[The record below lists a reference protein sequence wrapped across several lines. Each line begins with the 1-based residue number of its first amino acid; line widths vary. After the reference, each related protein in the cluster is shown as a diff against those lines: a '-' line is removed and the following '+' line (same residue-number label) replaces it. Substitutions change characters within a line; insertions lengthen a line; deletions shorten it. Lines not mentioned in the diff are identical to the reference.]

1 MNDFNVQQSFE
12 NILNRIIEFLPNL
25 LGALAILLI
34 GYMIAKGLEGIVRK
48 ALNRARFDRAIHNSS
63 AGNTISRIIESPSRL
78 GGRITY
84 WLVFIG
90 AISLA
95 VSALNLPVLNDLLST
110 VYSYVPNVIAA
121 VAIFLVASAI
131 SAGAAKF
138 VLRVMGRTA
147 MAKLIATVIPAIAMS
162 LAVFMILNQLGI
174 ARDIVNILFTAIV
187 GAVALG
193 LALAFGL
200 GGRDVARE
208 LLEQA
213 ADTARSNSDRI
224 KSEASQAVDATKRE
238 ANRVKRNAQ

>member
-12 NILNRIIEFLPNL
+12 NILSRIIEFLPNL
-25 LGALAILLI
+25 IGAIAILII
-34 GYMIAKGLEGIVRK
+34 GYMIAKLLEKVIRK

-78 GGRITY
+78 GGRIAF

-95 VSALNLPVLNDLLST
+95 VSALNLPVLNDLLSA
-110 VYSYVPNVIAA
+110 VYAYVPNVVAA
-121 VAIFLVASAI
+121 VAIFLVASAV
-131 SAGAAKF
+131 SAGSATF

-147 MAKLIATVIPAIAMS
+147 IAKLIATAIPAIAMS

-174 ARDIVNILFTAIV
+174 AKDIVNILFTAIV
-187 GAVALG
+187 GAIALG

-200 GGRDVARE
+200 GGRDVARD

-213 ADTARSNSDRI
+213 ADSARNNSDRI

-238 ANRVKRNAQ
+238 SSRMKRNS

>member
-1 MNDFNVQQSFE
+1 MNDYNIQQSFE
-12 NILNRIIEFLPNL
+12 NILSRIIEFLPNL
-25 LGALAILLI
+25 IGALAILI
-34 GYMIAKGLEGIVRK
+34 VGYMIAKLLETGVRR

-63 AGNTISRIIESPSRL
+63 AGNTVSRVIESPSKL
-78 GGRITY
+78 GGRVAF

-95 VSALNLPVLNDLLST
+95 VSALDLPVLNDLLNT

-121 VAIFLVASAI
+121 VIIFLVASAI
-131 SAGAAKF
+131 SAGAATF
-138 VLRVMGRTA
+138 VMKIMGRSA
-147 MAKLIATVIPAIAMS
+147 LAKIISTVIPAVAMS

-174 ARDIVNILFTAIV
+174 AKDIVNILFTAIV
-187 GAVALG
+187 GAIALG

-213 ADTARSNSDRI
+213 VDTTRNNSDRI
-224 KSEASQAVDATKRE
+224 KSEVSQAADATKRE
-238 ANRVKRNAQ
+238 AGRMKRNS

>member
-12 NILNRIIEFLPNL
+12 NILSRIIEFLPNL
-25 LGALAILLI
+25 IGAIAILII
-34 GYMIAKGLEGIVRK
+34 GYMIAKLLEKVIRK
-48 ALNRARFDRAIHNSS
+48 ALNRARFDRAIHNSA
-63 AGNTISRIIESPSRL
+63 AGKTISRIIESPSRL
-78 GGRITY
+78 GGRIAF

-95 VSALNLPVLNDLLST
+95 VSALNLPVLNDLLSA

-121 VAIFLVASAI
+121 VVIFLVASAI
-131 SAGAAKF
+131 SAGAAAF

-147 MAKLIATVIPAIAMS
+147 IAKLIATAIPAIAMS
-162 LAVFMILNQLGI
+162 LAVFMILSQLGI
-174 ARDIVNILFTAIV
+174 AKDIVNILFTAIV
-187 GAVALG
+187 GAIALG

-213 ADTARSNSDRI
+213 ANTARDNTDRI
-224 KSEASQAVDATKRE
+224 KSEAGQAVDTAKRE

>member
-1 MNDFNVQQSFE
+1 MNDYNIQQSFE
-12 NILNRIIEFLPNL
+12 NILSRIIEFLPNL
-25 LGALAILLI
+25 IGALAILII
-34 GYMIAKGLEGIVRK
+34 GYMIAKLLEKGVRR

-63 AGNTISRIIESPSRL
+63 AGNTVSRVIESPSKL
-78 GGRITY
+78 GGRVAF

-95 VSALNLPVLNDLLST
+95 VSALDLPVLNDLLNT

-121 VAIFLVASAI
+121 VIIFLVASAI
-131 SAGAAKF
+131 SAGAATF
-138 VLRVMGRTA
+138 VMKIMGRSA
-147 MAKLIATVIPAIAMS
+147 LAKIISTVIPAVAMS

-174 ARDIVNILFTAIV
+174 AKDIVNILFTAIV
-187 GAVALG
+187 GAIALG

-213 ADTARSNSDRI
+213 VDTTRNNSDRI
-224 KSEASQAVDATKRE
+224 KSEVSQAADATKRE
-238 ANRVKRNAQ
+238 AGRMKRNS

>member
-12 NILNRIIEFLPNL
+12 NILTRIIEFLPNL
-25 LGALAILLI
+25 IGAIVILII
-34 GYMIAKGLEGIVRK
+34 GYMIAKLLEKVIRK
-48 ALNRARFDRAIHNSS
+48 ALNRARFDRAMHNSS

-78 GGRITY
+78 GGRIAF

-95 VSALNLPVLNDLLST
+95 VSALNLPVLNDLLSS

-131 SAGAAKF
+131 SAGAAAF

-147 MAKLIATVIPAIAMS
+147 IAKLIATAIPAIAMS
-162 LAVFMILNQLGI
+162 LAVFMILSQLGI
-174 ARDIVNILFTAIV
+174 AKDIVNILFTAIV
-187 GAVALG
+187 GAIALG

-213 ADTARSNSDRI
+213 ASTARDNSDRI
-224 KSEASQAVDATKRE
+224 KSEANQAVDATKRE

>member
-1 MNDFNVQQSFE
+1 MNDYNIQQSFE
-12 NILNRIIEFLPNL
+12 NILSRIIEFLPNL
-25 LGALAILLI
+25 IGALAILII
-34 GYMIAKGLEGIVRK
+34 GYMIAKLLEKGVRR

-63 AGNTISRIIESPSRL
+63 AGNTVSRVIESPSKL
-78 GGRITY
+78 GGRVAF

-95 VSALNLPVLNDLLST
+95 VSALDLPVLNDLLNS

-121 VAIFLVASAI
+121 VIIFLVASAV
-131 SAGAAKF
+131 SAGAATF
-138 VLRVMGRTA
+138 VLKVMGRSSLA
-147 MAKLIATVIPAIAMS
+147 RIIATVIPAVAMS

-174 ARDIVNILFTAIV
+174 AKDIVNILFTAIV
-187 GAVALG
+187 GAIALG

-213 ADTARSNSDRI
+213 VDTTRNNSDRI
-224 KSEASQAVDATKRE
+224 KSEVSQAADATKRE
-238 ANRVKRNAQ
+238 AGRMKRNS

>member
-1 MNDFNVQQSFE
+1 MLHMNDYNIEQSFE
-12 NILNRIIEFLPNL
+12 NILTRIIEFLPNL
-25 LGALAILLI
+25 IGAIVILII
-34 GYMIAKGLEGIVRK
+34 GYMIAKLLEKVVRK
-48 ALNRARFDRAIHNSS
+48 ALNRARFDRAIHNTS

-78 GGRITY
+78 GGRIAF

-95 VSALNLPVLNDLLST
+95 VSALNLPVLNDLLNAI
-110 VYSYVPNVIAA
+110 YSYVPNIVAA
-121 VAIFLVASAI
+121 VLIFLVASAI
-131 SAGAAKF
+131 SAGAAAF
-138 VLRVMGRTA
+138 AQRVMGRTA
-147 MAKLIATVIPAIAMS
+147 MAKIVATVVPAIVMS

-187 GAVALG
+187 GAIALG

-213 ADTARSNSDRI
+213 ADSARSNSDRV
-224 KSEASQAVDATKRE
+224 KSEASRAAEATKRE
-238 ANRVKRNAQ
+238 ANRAK

>member
-1 MNDFNVQQSFE
+1 MNDYNIQQSFE
-12 NILNRIIEFLPNL
+12 NILSRIIEFLPNL
-25 LGALAILLI
+25 IGALAILI
-34 GYMIAKGLEGIVRK
+34 VGYMIAKLLETGVRK

-63 AGNTISRIIESPSRL
+63 AGNTVSRVIESPSKL
-78 GGRITY
+78 GGRVAF

-95 VSALNLPVLNDLLST
+95 VSALDLPVLNDLLNT

-121 VAIFLVASAI
+121 VIIFLVASAI
-131 SAGAAKF
+131 SAGAATF
-138 VLRVMGRTA
+138 VMKIMGRSA
-147 MAKLIATVIPAIAMS
+147 LAKIISTVIPAVAMS

-174 ARDIVNILFTAIV
+174 AKDIVNILFTAIV
-187 GAVALG
+187 GAIALG

-213 ADTARSNSDRI
+213 VDTTRNNSDRI
-224 KSEASQAVDATKRE
+224 KSEVSQAADATKRE
-238 ANRVKRNAQ
+238 AGRMKRNS

>member
-1 MNDFNVQQSFE
+1 MNDYNIQQSFE
-12 NILNRIIEFLPNL
+12 NILSRIIEFLPNL
-25 LGALAILLI
+25 IGALAILII
-34 GYMIAKGLEGIVRK
+34 GYMIAKLLEKGVRR

-63 AGNTISRIIESPSRL
+63 AGNTVSRVIESPSKL
-78 GGRITY
+78 GGRVAF

-95 VSALNLPVLNDLLST
+95 VSALDLPVLNDLLNS

-121 VAIFLVASAI
+121 VIIFLVASAV
-131 SAGAAKF
+131 SAGAATF
-138 VLRVMGRTA
+138 VLKVMGRSA
-147 MAKLIATVIPAIAMS
+147 LAKIIATVIPAVAMS

-174 ARDIVNILFTAIV
+174 AKDIVNILFTAIV
-187 GAVALG
+187 GAIALG

-213 ADTARSNSDRI
+213 VDTTRNNSDRI
-224 KSEASQAVDATKRE
+224 KSEVSQAADATKRE
-238 ANRVKRNAQ
+238 AGRVKRNS

>member
-1 MNDFNVQQSFE
+1 MNDYNIEQSFE
-12 NILNRIIEFLPNL
+12 NILTRIIEFLPNL
-25 LGALAILLI
+25 IGAIVILII
-34 GYMIAKGLEGIVRK
+34 GYMIAKLLEKVVRK
-48 ALNRARFDRAIHNSS
+48 ALNRARFDRAIHNTS

-78 GGRITY
+78 GGRIAF

-95 VSALNLPVLNDLLST
+95 VSALNLPVLNDLLNAI
-110 VYSYVPNVIAA
+110 YSYVPNIVAA
-121 VAIFLVASAI
+121 VLIFLVASAI
-131 SAGAAKF
+131 SAGAAAF
-138 VLRVMGRTA
+138 AQRVMGRTA
-147 MAKLIATVIPAIAMS
+147 MAKIVATVVPAIVMS

-187 GAVALG
+187 GAIALG

-213 ADTARSNSDRI
+213 ADSARSNSDRV
-224 KSEASQAVDATKRE
+224 KSEASRAAEATKRE
-238 ANRVKRNAQ
+238 ANRAK

>member
-1 MNDFNVQQSFE
+1 MNDFDIEQSFE

-25 LGALAILLI
+25 LGAIAILII
-34 GYMIAKGLEGIVRK
+34 GYMIAKLLEKVTRK
-48 ALNRARFDRAIHNSS
+48 TLNRARFDRAIHNSS
-63 AGNTISRIIESPSRL
+63 AGNTISRVIESPSKL
-78 GGRITY
+78 GGRVAF

-90 AISLA
+90 TISLA
-95 VSALNLPVLNDLLST
+95 VSALNLPVLNDLLNS

-121 VAIFLVASAI
+121 VVIFLVASAI

-138 VLRVMGRTA
+138 VMRVMGRTPL
-147 MAKLIATVIPAIAMS
+147 AKLIATAIPAIAMS

-187 GAVALG
+187 GAIALG

-213 ADTARSNSDRI
+213 ADSARSNKDRV
-224 KSEASQAVDATKRE
+224 KDEMSQAADNTKRE
-238 ANRVKRNAQ
+238 ANRLKRSA